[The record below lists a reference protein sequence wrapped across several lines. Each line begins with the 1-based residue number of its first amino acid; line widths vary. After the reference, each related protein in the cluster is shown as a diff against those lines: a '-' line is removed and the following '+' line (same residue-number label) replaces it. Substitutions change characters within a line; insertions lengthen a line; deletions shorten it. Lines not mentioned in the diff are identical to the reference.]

1 MYSHPS
7 ESDGDWRLRIELRE
21 KLHVD
26 RLSALLARGQ
36 GHLERIVRDGRIG
49 EGAVVGAQDMTVIV
63 YGSDESEPQEAEAA
77 IRKALVADGRTA
89 TIRAARWD
97 DSTGAWQEFDPALPR
112 SYEPTGTAPRQIIRR
127 TTEWTVGTLGR
138 SQYERDIRAYA
149 DRHGLTCEIVAHPG
163 VLRTG
168 LDLTVTGPTHAVRD
182 FVAYAKR

>member
-77 IRKALVADGRTA
+77 IRKALVADG
-89 TIRAARWD
+89 
-97 DSTGAWQEFDPALPR
+97 
-112 SYEPTGTAPRQIIRR
+112 
-127 TTEWTVGTLGR
+127 
-138 SQYERDIRAYA
+138 
-149 DRHGLTCEIVAHPG
+149 LTCEIVAHPG

-168 LDLTVTGPTHAVRD
+168 LDLIVTGPTHAVRD